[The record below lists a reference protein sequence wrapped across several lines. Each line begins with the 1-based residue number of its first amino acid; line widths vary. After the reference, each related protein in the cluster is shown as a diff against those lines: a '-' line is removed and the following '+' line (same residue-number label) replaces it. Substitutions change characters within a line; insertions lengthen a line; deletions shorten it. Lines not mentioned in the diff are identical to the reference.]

1 MDDLIKSLKELGE
14 TDQQEMIQW
23 FKEKIYKLKKER
35 RDFAANYR
43 PPVKRREI
51 VWVDFGVNVGQEL
64 KGKHPAIVLYSNDK
78 SGTAVVIPLTS
89 KNNTADFVINLGE
102 IVDMEIEFSYAKVDQ
117 ITTVSKLRIISKKN
131 PANGRW
137 YSHVNKITGKFCSPR
152 ATADQMDLIDKKM
165 AEYRIKSAKF

>member
-1 MDDLIKSLKELGE
+1 MEDLLRSLKELNND
-14 TDQQEMIQW
+14 DQKEMVLW

-35 RDFAANYR
+35 KDATANYR

-64 KGKHPAIVLYSNDK
+64 KGQHPGIILYSNDK

-89 KNNTADFVINLGE
+89 KNNMADFVINLGE
-102 IVDMEIEFSYAKVDQ
+102 ISGMEIEFSYAKVDQ

-131 PANGRW
+131 PADGKW
-137 YSHVNKITGKFCSPR
+137 YSHVNRITGKFCSPR

-165 AEYRIKSAKF
+165 AEYRTKSAKF